1 MAGFSAFKD
10 RIKQYLL
17 DRKAYRF
24 FIKDWVSLGDLQA
37 CADVMGTM
45 RFTRNL
51 TPQVLD
57 SPKGKRIFVISP
69 HTDDEILGPGGT
81 LIKAIQNGAEIKT
94 VYVAGESSSPAAKE
108 ALRVAERI
116 GYGTEFLEF
125 PLRNIPLGSAASVLA
140 DCIKEFRPETIFLPF
155 FLDDHDDHR
164 RVNHVLLE
172 SFRAG
177 KINLSIEVWGYQ
189 VYTVLPPNVIVDITD
204 EKEEKAQALRLFE
217 SQMESRDWAHF
228 SLGQNAFNSR
238 FLNRPKGARY
248 VEAFFVLPIADYI
261 ELAGIYFDRSAEE
274 NYYFHSYVNS

>member
-10 RIKQYLL
+10 RLKQYLL

-24 FIKDWVSLGDLQA
+24 FIKDWVALGDLQA

-51 TPQVLD
+51 TPQVMEF
-57 SPKGKRIFVISP
+57 PKGKRIFVISP

-81 LIKAIQNGAEIKT
+81 LIKAIRNGAEVKT
-94 VYVAGESSSPAAKE
+94 IYFAGDRSSPAAKE

-116 GYGTEFLEF
+116 GYETEFLGF
-125 PLRNIPLGSAASVLA
+125 PLRNIPLGPAASALV
-140 DCIKEFRPETIFLPF
+140 DGINEFRPETVFLPF

-172 SFRAG
+172 SFRSG
-177 KINLSIEVWGYQ
+177 KINLSFEVWGYQ

-248 VEAFFVLPIADYI
+248 VEAFFVLPIAEYI